1 MGISREDGKAWASV
15 RASYLAYDLVRES
28 WATSDKLLAMVGP
41 VYFMVTVAPSPQAS
55 CLAAAAPTAD
65 NILLKMAARGLVL
78 RYKEHSQVIF
88 RFYLRVK
95 QGPFSGFWNLTYPND
110 TTEGGQV

>member
-1 MGISREDGKAWASV
+1 MDTASKLQSRLPWQAPECVGSVYRWGQKMAMGISREDGKAWASV

-55 CLAAAAPTAD
+55 CLAAAAPTAQ
-65 NILLKMAARGLVL
+65 
-78 RYKEHSQVIF
+78 S
-88 RFYLRVK
+88 
-95 QGPFSGFWNLTYPND
+95 
-110 TTEGGQV
+110 

>member
-1 MGISREDGKAWASV
+1 MDTASKLQSRLPRQAPECVGSVYRWGQKIAMGISREDGKAWASV

-55 CLAAAAPTAD
+55 CLAAAAPTAQ
-65 NILLKMAARGLVL
+65 
-78 RYKEHSQVIF
+78 S
-88 RFYLRVK
+88 
-95 QGPFSGFWNLTYPND
+95 
-110 TTEGGQV
+110 